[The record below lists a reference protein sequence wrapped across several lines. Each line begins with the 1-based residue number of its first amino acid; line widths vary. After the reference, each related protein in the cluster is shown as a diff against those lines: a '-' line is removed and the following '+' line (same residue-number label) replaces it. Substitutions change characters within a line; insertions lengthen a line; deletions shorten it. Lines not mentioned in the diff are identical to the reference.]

1 MTFIVWYMIIKSLG
15 GHCLQTP
22 RLCENKRGGPSLQ
35 RFIDHSVFLYKKNN
49 TTFVLFFF
57 FLLFF
62 YSSFL
67 SGLRMVFV
75 GSEYNTSLF
84 WVVCI
89 ANISPILWFSFSI
102 IAQSWLTVISPVF
115 SVESGSPK
123 NNDSFFS
130 HSHSCYFSFKPYCTG
145 NSLQSNYNNDD
156 MYNHFVLILIC
167 WVHVNQ
173 MNQYYCFW
181 RRLDQIL
188 CASLCYVSN

>member
-1 MTFIVWYMIIKSLG
+1 MEAIVYKPLLCVRTREVAHLCRGSLTTQFSSIK
-15 GHCLQTP
+15 
-22 RLCENKRGGPSLQ
+22 K
-35 RFIDHSVFLYKKNN
+35 
-49 TTFVLFFF
+49 TTQHLSFFF
-57 FLLFF
+57 SFF

-67 SGLRMVFV
+67 TGLRMVFV
-75 GSEYNTSLF
+75 GSEYNTTLF

-123 NNDSFFS
+123 NNNSFFS